1 MFLKVENILLYLYV
15 GLSLFPVPVSL
26 WNHSC
31 QVGICGISKLPTK
44 KKCCGHGFVE
54 YSGKVGIKQNRT
66 WMIVTTNQRGGGKST
81 EIYPTFNLWRMTGGW
96 FLIWHTPVD
105 YFKLT
110 PHVVVFGKNGEKPGS
125 PNRPQHFRSLPILN
139 HNKRYQN
146 MWPVKNTPVS
156 HMASHTSPFSP
167 GIFFLY
173 LNFC

>member
-1 MFLKVENILLYLYV
+1 MFLNQ
-15 GLSLFPVPVSL
+15 P
-26 WNHSC
+26 
-31 QVGICGISKLPTK
+31 
-44 KKCCGHGFVE
+44 
-54 YSGKVGIKQNRT
+54 KQNRS
-66 WMIVTTNQRGGGKST
+66 WMIVTTNQRRGGKST

-125 PNRPQHFRSLPILN
+125 PNWPQHFRSLPILN

-167 GIFFLY
+167 GIFFSVCEFL
-173 LNFC
+173 LNGFSSFFVLHDFNDNACGYVNICAYMYTCVYVHD